1 MTTTAI
7 AAAPSLLVSTAPVR
21 KAVFPVAGL
30 GTRFL
35 PATKASPKE
44 MLPVVDKPLIQYA
57 VEEAYQAGIRDM
69 VFVTGRSKR
78 AIEDH
83 FDTAYELENELQAA
97 GKHAMLE
104 LVRSIAPADM
114 NCLFVRQPRSLG
126 LGHAVLCAQPLVGN
140 EPFAVLLADDLM
152 VGPSPEEGVLAQM
165 TAAFA
170 KQGRSLLAVQE
181 VPDEHTRRYGIIKG
195 QSAGGS
201 LIRVDEIVE
210 KPEPQAAPSRM
221 GVAGR
226 YVLTP
231 RIFEEIRQLPRGV
244 GGEIQLTDAI
254 ARLMQHEAVYAYQYQ
269 GKRYDCGSKEGFL
282 EATVELALQHPQ
294 VGPAFLHY
302 LQNLQSQGYGAS
314 NTTQ

>member
-1 MTTTAI
+1 MSNPTSI
-7 AAAPSLLVSTAPVR
+7 R

-57 VEEAYQAGIRDM
+57 VEEAYEAGIRDM
-69 VFVTGRSKR
+69 IFVTGRSKR

-83 FDTAYELENELQAA
+83 FDTSYELENELENA

-104 LVRSIAPADM
+104 LVRSVSPADM

-140 EPFAVLLADDLM
+140 EPFAVILADDLM
-152 VGPSPEEGVLAQM
+152 RGEACGPGIMKQM
-165 TAAFA
+165 TEAFA

-181 VPDEHTRRYGIIKG
+181 VPQEHTKRYGIVKG
-195 QSAGGS
+195 EAAGGP
-201 LIRVDEIVE
+201 LMRVDQIVE
-210 KPEPQAAPSRM
+210 KPAPEKAPSRM

-231 RIFEEIRQLPRGV
+231 RIFDEIRNQPKGV

-254 ARLMQHEAVYAYQYQ
+254 ERLMQHEAVYAFQYQ

-282 EATVELALQHPQ
+282 EATVELALQHAE
-294 VGPAFLHY
+294 VGPYFREY
-302 LQNLQSQGYGAS
+302 LKNLSI
-314 NTTQ
+314 